1 MRQALKEY
9 NFDWM
14 LWRTYMAG
22 SRLKKGTQREF
33 ELALQYIPYFRQPV
47 EQVYKAKA
55 GELFLQ
61 MTAQYLENIV
71 NAHAQGK
78 KTCMTTFCFS
88 PAILYAL
95 DIVPVTLEL
104 LTVMMTFLYKR
115 GTGEFLDFC
124 NEAGFTET
132 SCSSQRGSMGA
143 YLADIGAQID
153 MVVTDSPGV
162 CDTNSNAFSFFAA
175 YKDKPFFQLNMPP
188 WLVEQRVTQY
198 HVQDYKAM
206 VSFFEEQSGKKLDYD
221 KLKIILQELH
231 KQDELITELE
241 YYLTYKPL
249 PLPVTTCLFI
259 YAGRFMF
266 AGMPIYTQ
274 LLETL
279 VAEGRENVK
288 LIQNGQ
294 EITKEKARGFFCYID
309 HYTHSLRLWQMLE
322 ELNIGYSGNI
332 LSHFFAESNPV
343 SKLESNKGVGYTIKT
358 DTLEDMLASI
368 AAINSRMP
376 MIKSIRGPYD
386 LPYMW
391 LQDTLALAH
400 MYKADFIVYNG
411 TPGCR
416 NTWGMVKLLA
426 QDTEKAGFP
435 THIMYAD
442 AFDDRVQS
450 WDATRDRFEEFLRVR
465 RLI

>member
-1 MRQALKEY
+1 MRKALKQY

-14 LWRTYMAG
+14 LWRTYEAG
-22 SRLKKGTQREF
+22 SRLLAGTRQEYDI
-33 ELALQYIPYFRQPV
+33 ALRYIPNFRDPV
-47 EQVYKAKA
+47 KEVFKAKA
-55 GELFLQ
+55 GQLFLQ
-61 MTAQYLENIV
+61 MTATYLDNIV
-71 NAHAQGK
+71 NAHQRGK

-115 GTGEFLDFC
+115 GTGEFLDYC

-143 YLADIGAQID
+143 LLADIGTPID

-162 CDTNSNAFSFFAA
+162 CDTNANAFAFFAA
-175 YKDKPFFQLNMPP
+175 YKDLPFFQLNMPP
-188 WLVEQRVTQY
+188 WLVEERVTEY
-198 HVQDYKAM
+198 HVQDYKALIG
-206 VSFFEEQSGKKLDYD
+206 FLEEQSGKKLDVD
-221 KLKIILQELH
+221 RLREILTELQ
-231 KQDELITELE
+231 KQDELINELE
-241 YYLTYKPL
+241 QYLSYKPL
-249 PLPVTTCLFI
+249 PLSVTTCLFI

-274 LLETL
+274 LLEML
-279 VAEGRENVK
+279 VNEGRENVTLLK
-288 LIQNGQ
+288 QGIN
-294 EITKEKARGFFCYID
+294 ISHEKSRGFFCYID

-332 LSHFFAESNPV
+332 LSHFWADSNPPV
-343 SKLESNKGVGYTIKT
+343 VHNNWKEAAYSIKT
-358 DTLEDMLASI
+358 GTLEEMLTSI

-386 LPYMW
+386 SPYMW
-391 LQDTLALAH
+391 LQDTLALAS

-465 RLI
+465 RLL

>member
-1 MRQALKEY
+1 MRQALKQY

-14 LWRTYMAG
+14 LWRTYLAG
-22 SRLKKGTQREF
+22 SRLQKGTLGEY
-33 ELALQYIPYFRQPV
+33 EIALQYIPYFKDAV
-47 EQVYKAKA
+47 KQVYKTKA
-55 GELFLQ
+55 GELFLE
-61 MTAQYLENIV
+61 MTAEYLDNIV
-71 NAHAQGK
+71 NAHERGQ

-95 DIVPVTLEL
+95 DIVPVTLEVL
-104 LTVMMTFLYKR
+104 SVMMTFLYKR
-115 GTGEFLDFC
+115 GTAEFLDYC
-124 NEAGFTET
+124 NEVGFTET

-143 YLADIGAQID
+143 FLAGLGTPID

-175 YKDKPFFQLNMPP
+175 YKDVPFFQLNMPP
-188 WLVEQRVTQY
+188 WLVEDRVTQY
-198 HVQDYKAM
+198 HIADYKALIT
-206 VSFFEEQSGKKLDYD
+206 FLEEQSGKNLDQD
-221 KLKIILQELH
+221 RLRGILVELQ
-231 KQDELITELE
+231 KQDELINELE
-241 YYLTYKPL
+241 EYLCYKPL

-266 AGMPIYTQ
+266 AGMPIYTK
-274 LLETL
+274 LLQML
-279 VAEGRENVK
+279 VDEGRNTFSLQQK
-288 LIQNGQ
+288 GLYQSH
-294 EITKEKARGFFCYID
+294 EKVRGFFCYID

-332 LSHFFAESNPV
+332 LSHFWADSNPPV
-343 SKLESNKGVGYTIKT
+343 VHYNCKEAAYSIKT
-358 DTLEDMLASI
+358 NTLEDMLVSV

-391 LQDTLALAH
+391 LEDTLALAR
-400 MYKADFIVYNG
+400 MYSADFIVYNG

-450 WDATRDRFEEFLRVR
+450 WQSTRDRFEEFLRVR